1 MNIKKWMRTIAIE
14 NQIRDQKLDKMQDVL
29 TKIMEEVRAISSM
42 QRMNTQQS
50 R

>member
-29 TKIMEEVRAISSM
+29 TKIMEEVHAISTM

-50 R
+50 K